1 MVAFVVWLKHLQNQC
16 GVIRSMNRTK
26 LLAQIKEI
34 DAITLAVDTN
44 TWKTSSC
51 VNYYIIF
58 KYYPTFD
65 KSIIQRLIKVLSNV

>member
-1 MVAFVVWLKHLQNQC
+1 M
-16 GVIRSMNRTK
+16 
-26 LLAQIKEI
+26 
-34 DAITLAVDTN
+34 TLAVDTN

-58 KYYPTFD
+58 KYYPAFD